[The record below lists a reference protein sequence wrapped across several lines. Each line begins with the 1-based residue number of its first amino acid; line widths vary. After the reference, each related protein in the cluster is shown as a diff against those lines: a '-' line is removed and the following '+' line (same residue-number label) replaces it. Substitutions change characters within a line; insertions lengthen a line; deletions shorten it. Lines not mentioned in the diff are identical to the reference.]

1 MVRRTAATTAQ
12 VEEQQVEEQQVEE
25 HPEDR
30 VLPPK
35 RQLNLRV
42 DGRIY
47 DMVCGVALREGRTM
61 NAAAAEL
68 IRRGHDAE
76 RELRNVFGSV
86 AGYAVARALLAAAEA
101 AVAKSHAGEGLWL
114 HNADFFDQAAAAIVR
129 TLDTLRPGEVQ
140 EALAAVEAARRQGR

>member
-1 MVRRTAATTAQ
+1 MARRATTTTEQ
-12 VEEQQVEEQQVEE
+12 VE
-25 HPEDR
+25 DR
-30 VLPPK
+30 ALPPK

-47 DMVCGVALREGRTM
+47 DMVWGVASREGRTM

-76 RELRNVFGSV
+76 RELKNVFGSV

-101 AVAKSHAGEGLWL
+101 AVAKNGADGGMWL
-114 HNADFFDQAAAAIVR
+114 HHVDFFDQAATAIVR

-140 EALAAVEAARRQGR
+140 EALAAVAVARQRGV